1 MKHLFQLA
9 AAFLV
14 GCALTGV
21 PALATTLTKEVAFS
35 RALTVNG
42 APVKAG
48 TYKVTFDDQTGRL
61 TILDGKKVVAQAS
74 ARIDQVM
81 KGAGGVYTSRTEGGS
96 TVLLSVYMGGDKQ
109 ATITN
114 DAGLPVGR
122 ANQATILKSIGIT
135 AP

>member
-1 MKHLFQLA
+1 MKHLFKRTVI
-9 AAFLV
+9 FLV
-14 GCALTGV
+14 VCALTGAA
-21 PALATTLTKEVAFS
+21 ALATTLTREVAFS

-61 TILDGKKVVAQAS
+61 TVLDGKKVVAQAS

-81 KGAGGVYTSRTEGGS
+81 KGAGGVYTSRTEGGN
-96 TVLLSVYMGGDKQ
+96 TVLLSVYMGGDKR

-122 ANQATILKSIGIT
+122 ANQATILKSIGAT

>member
-1 MKHLFQLA
+1 MKHLFNRAVIL
-9 AAFLV
+9 LV
-14 GCALTGV
+14 VGAMTSIT
-21 PALATTLTKEVAFS
+21 ALAMTTNRKVTFS
-35 RALTVNG
+35 RDVTVNG

-48 TYKVTFDDQTGRL
+48 TYRVTFDDQTGVL
-61 TILDGKKVVAQAS
+61 QFLDGKKVVAQAS

-96 TVLLSVYMGGDKQ
+96 IVLLSVYMGGDKQ

-122 ANQATILKSIGIT
+122 ANQATILKSIGVT